1 MAGIESNVLAT
12 FLDRLKASDDV
23 PAAVAERL
31 ELVLVQKK
39 LPKPDELARLYRAD
53 GEGPAA

>member
-1 MAGIESNVLAT
+1 MAGIESDVLAT
-12 FLDRLKASDDV
+12 FLGRLKVSDDV

-31 ELVLVQKK
+31 EVVLVQKK

-53 GEGPAA
+53 GKGPVA